1 MTLQNE
7 QTATQLKEILSYMKL
22 GNSITPMDALQM
34 FGCMRLGAR
43 VYDLRAL
50 GFDIVSER
58 RKFVNKYGHKAT
70 VCMYHLKYQTQ

>member
-1 MTLQNE
+1 MTLKNE

-43 VYDLRAL
+43 IYDLRNL
-50 GFDIVSER
+50 GFTIISER
-58 RKFVNKYGHKAT
+58 RKFTNRNGHKST
-70 VCMYHLKYQTQ
+70 VCMYALKHPTQ